1 MIQHVITMKKKMDK
15 NDLKQVILMRKDLNL
30 PVGKAGA
37 QCAHAAVEAAFFSD
51 KKIVGQWRKNG
62 AKKVVLK
69 VADEKELLKYLQ
81 LAKDSGL
88 KTALITD
95 AGKTVIAPGTKT
107 CVGIGPDDEGKIDDV
122 TGELPIY

>member
-1 MIQHVITMKKKMDK
+1 MVEY
-15 NDLKQVILMRKDLNL
+15 KQVILLRKDLKL
-30 PVGKAGA
+30 PLGKACS
-37 QCAHAAVEAAFFSD
+37 QCAHASVEAAFNSD
-51 KKIVGQWRKNG
+51 KKKVAEWRLEG

-81 LAKDSGL
+81 LAKNAGL

-107 CVGIGPDDEGKIDDV
+107 TVGIGPDNEEKIDSV
-122 TGELPIY
+122 TGKLKMA